1 MPSHPKHNKTGEIVR
16 PTIELRP
23 WVRNLHAWLKTSGG
37 GGAGKNPPQKSLQ
50 SPSSRRGESQQ
61 EVAVEAEVRLE
72 DSLSDSSE
80 SSGSS
85 SGDATEEEVLRE
97 SPHGASS
104 RGIATKNTTPR
115 SAPRIGTRVSRPSP
129 WRRYLESVVEA
140 KIREHFE
147 AQAAPGGVAEMRS
160 REEYDGAKG
169 MSHDGEGKDIKGKED
184 NKVERNLEAGLHQV
198 HIDPANDTMDA
209 STKRYDAGEETFR
222 GMAEDITEQD
232 RTPLGRGVQEHKAQG
247 IEDKFSKAKLQKED
261 RAKKTKKSKKSGLAQ
276 EVFNWLVFD
285 GPSSS
290 SKQARNRRYDRER
303 GVEGGK
309 GKDKQRERGL
319 NNEAVLEH
327 DDPAWNPLS
336 LSPSPHHPRHRQRR
350 DQHSISAIHALHPP
364 RAKTS
369 LARDL
374 VRWILGSQKS
384 PSAPAQKREG
394 RHLSYAT
401 THGTSMQRVEQLLR
415 QGLDVER
422 GLEAAYHDLPGKKRK
437 EKGETRA
444 RESTKVKIGKMV
456 LKYLIGEGER
466 GIRDAGENMW
476 EKSTGE
482 RRRGRSTV
490 RDEGLGNKGS
500 ITSQRT
506 EKHIEGHGSDRNSE
520 NEPVCTDLPS
530 SLIGSL
536 PPHSPLPSET
546 PLPSSTA
553 GEQPPPSEPQPEQK
567 PYHLPSPTDSESS
580 K

>member
-1 MPSHPKHNKTGEIVR
+1 MPSHPKHDKTGEIVR

-23 WVRNLHAWLKTSGG
+23 WVRDLHAWLKKAGG
-37 GGAGKNPPQKSLQ
+37 GRAGRNPPHKSLQ
-50 SPSSRRGESQQ
+50 SPSSRGESQQ
-61 EVAVEAEVRLE
+61 EVAVDAEVRSE
-72 DSLSDSSE
+72 DSLSDSSD

-85 SGDATEEEVLRE
+85 SGDVTEEEVLRE
-97 SPHGASS
+97 SPYGASS
-104 RGIATKNTTPR
+104 RGITMKNTTPR
-115 SAPRIGTRVSRPSP
+115 SAPRIGTKVSRPSP

-140 KIREHFE
+140 KIQEHFE
-147 AQAAPGGVAEMRS
+147 AQAAPGGIAEMRS

-169 MSHDGEGKDIKGKED
+169 MSHDGEEKNMEGKED
-184 NKVERNLEAGLHQV
+184 NKAERNLEAGLHQAHV
-198 HIDPANDTMDA
+198 DPANDTMDE
-209 STKRYDAGEETFR
+209 STKRHDAGEETFR
-222 GMAEDITEQD
+222 GMAEDMTEQD
-232 RTPLGRGVQEHKAQG
+232 RTPLGRGVQGHKAQG
-247 IEDKFSKAKLQKED
+247 IEDKFSKAKLQKKD
-261 RAKKTKKSKKSGLAQ
+261 RAKKTNESKKSGLAR
-276 EVFNWLVFD
+276 EIFNWLVFD

-290 SKQARNRRYDRER
+290 SEQARNRRYDRER

-309 GKDKQRERGL
+309 GTDKQPERSL

-336 LSPSPHHPRHRQRR
+336 LSPSPHHARHRQRR
-350 DQHSISAIHALHPP
+350 DQHSISAIHALHSP

-384 PSAPAQKREG
+384 PLAPAQKWEG

-401 THGTSMQRVEQLLR
+401 THGTSMRRVEQLLR
-415 QGLDVER
+415 QGLEVER
-422 GLEAAYHDLPGKKRK
+422 GLEAEYHDLPGKKRK
-437 EKGETRA
+437 ERGETRA
-444 RESTKVKIGKMV
+444 KESTKVKIGKMV

-482 RRRGRSTV
+482 RRRRSTV
-490 RDEGLGNKGS
+490 RDEGLGDKGS
-500 ITSQRT
+500 ITSQRS
-506 EKHIEGHGSDRNSE
+506 EKHIEGHESNRNSE
-520 NEPVCTDLPS
+520 NEPVRTELPS

-567 PYHLPSPTDSESS
+567 PYHLPSPTDSELST
-580 K
+580 